1 MVIKILGGYEI
12 NIKDENEHEIFCVK
26 KEGREVNFAF
36 KFYERNKEYL
46 DTFSNIENFIK
57 RPQAREE
64 QDRVSIDLVS
74 QRTNTTNSEKL
85 LLASSLLLKK
95 IGDSVDSEILKAIIK
110 TAKEKITNFDKVLLD
125 LIAEQKRLE
134 NVFKNIVEIFG
145 ENNETAKATQ
155 EKINHIEKLK
165 KERVDVLLNIVC

>member
-12 NIKDENEHEIFCVK
+12 SIKAENTHEIFCVK
-26 KEGREVNFAF
+26 KEGREVKFAF
-36 KFYERNKEYL
+36 KFYERNKDYL

-57 RPQAREE
+57 RPQDREK

-85 LLASSLLLKK
+85 LLASSLLLNK

-125 LIAEQKRLE
+125 LKTEQTKLE
-134 NVFKNIVEIFG
+134 NMKQSLIEIFG
-145 ENNETAKATQ
+145 AENSAVAQADEKLVSIF
-155 EKINHIEKLK
+155 EKI
-165 KERVDVLLNIVC
+165 KEREQELLNI

>member
-12 NIKDENEHEIFCVK
+12 NIKDESEHEIFCVK

-57 RPQAREE
+57 RPQDREE

-85 LLASSLLLKK
+85 LLASSLLLNK

-125 LIAEQKRLE
+125 LKTEQAKL
-134 NVFKNIVEIFG
+134 KNMKQSLIEIFG
-145 ENNETAKATQ
+145 AQNLSVAQAEEKLVSIL
-155 EKINHIEKLK
+155 EKIQ
-165 KERVDVLLNIVC
+165 EREQELLNI